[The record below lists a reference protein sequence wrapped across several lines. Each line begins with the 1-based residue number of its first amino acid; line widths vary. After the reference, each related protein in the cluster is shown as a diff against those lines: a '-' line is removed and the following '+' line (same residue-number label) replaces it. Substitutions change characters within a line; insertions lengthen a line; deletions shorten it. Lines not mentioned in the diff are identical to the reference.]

1 MKYVCVEICTKLRRE
16 IYNVTRQRTVEKEN
30 TFFLTRKKIFK
41 NPKYKF
47 FPLSF
52 CFALSQFSPQKTTL
66 LYIMVRRRERRQRES
81 ALSAKRKKKKEGEDQ
96 QEEFCQNDDV
106 EERNQISEEQEEE
119 HREDECN
126 FVELSSQR
134 HCISSA
140 SITHTARRLRLPF
153 VQQKRSWDC
162 GLACALMILRELSKG
177 CFCDDEEE
185 KNTKVRV
192 RLRDL
197 KAFLKGAESVW
208 SIEIALALR
217 AFGAKRVHFYTT
229 EIGVKRQY
237 KNERFYEKTFE
248 MDAKRVKRAFAIARE
263 KESGIVVRLVEGG
276 MKDEWMEREVGEKSE
291 KMLIVLVD
299 KIVLENGYDDE
310 HSAND
315 EFRDHHRSH
324 DGFVGHYVC
333 VVGVKG
339 DSFIIQD
346 PARPEV
352 VRVRKDVLHRARKS
366 FGTDEDCIVVDRT
379 SPNNRK
385 QKERL
390 DLAAMCDA
398 TRLVSKVTN
407 DRNFEY

>member
-1 MKYVCVEICTKLRRE
+1 
-16 IYNVTRQRTVEKEN
+16 
-30 TFFLTRKKIFK
+30 
-41 NPKYKF
+41 
-47 FPLSF
+47 
-52 CFALSQFSPQKTTL
+52 
-66 LYIMVRRRERRQRES
+66 MVRRRERRQQHRQRES
-81 ALSAKRKKKKEGEDQ
+81 ENPAKTNAKKEGEVQDFNNT
-96 QEEFCQNDDV
+96 FCQNDDV
-106 EERNQISEEQEEE
+106 EERNQETEEDQD
-119 HREDECN
+119 DECN
-126 FVELSSQR
+126 CVELSSQQR
-134 HCISSA
+134 CVNSA
-140 SITHTARRLRLPF
+140 SITRTARRLRLPF

-177 CFCDDEEE
+177 FEEE
-185 KNTKVRV
+185 KNAVKKVH
-192 RLRDL
+192 LRDL
-197 KAFLKGAESVW
+197 KAFLKGEGCEESVW
-208 SIEIALALR
+208 SIDIALALR

-229 EIGVKRQY
+229 EIGAKRQY

-263 KESGIVVRLVEGG
+263 KESGIEVRLVEGG

-310 HSAND
+310 HGAND

-390 DLAAMCDA
+390 DLAAMCEA
-398 TRLVSKVTN
+398 TRVVSKVTN

>member
-1 MKYVCVEICTKLRRE
+1 
-16 IYNVTRQRTVEKEN
+16 
-30 TFFLTRKKIFK
+30 
-41 NPKYKF
+41 
-47 FPLSF
+47 
-52 CFALSQFSPQKTTL
+52 
-66 LYIMVRRRERRQRES
+66 MVRRRERRQQHRQRES
-81 ALSAKRKKKKEGEDQ
+81 ENPAKTNAKKEGEVRDFNNT
-96 QEEFCQNDDV
+96 FCQNDDV
-106 EERNQISEEQEEE
+106 EERNQETEEDQD
-119 HREDECN
+119 DECN
-126 FVELSSQR
+126 CVELSSQQR
-134 HCISSA
+134 CVNSA
-140 SITHTARRLRLPF
+140 SIAHTARRLRLPF

-177 CFCDDEEE
+177 FEEE
-185 KNTKVRV
+185 KNAVKKVH
-192 RLRDL
+192 LRDL
-197 KAFLKGAESVW
+197 KAFLKGEGCEESVW
-208 SIEIALALR
+208 SIDIALALR

-229 EIGVKRQY
+229 EIGAKRQY

-263 KESGIVVRLVEGG
+263 KESGIEVRLVEGG

-310 HSAND
+310 HGAND

-390 DLAAMCDA
+390 DLAAMCEA
-398 TRLVSKVTN
+398 TRVVSKVTN

>member
-1 MKYVCVEICTKLRRE
+1 
-16 IYNVTRQRTVEKEN
+16 
-30 TFFLTRKKIFK
+30 
-41 NPKYKF
+41 
-47 FPLSF
+47 
-52 CFALSQFSPQKTTL
+52 
-66 LYIMVRRRERRQRES
+66 MVRRRERRQQHRQRES
-81 ALSAKRKKKKEGEDQ
+81 ENPAKTNAKKEGEVRDFNNT
-96 QEEFCQNDDV
+96 FCQNDDV
-106 EERNQISEEQEEE
+106 EERNQETEEDQD
-119 HREDECN
+119 DECN
-126 FVELSSQR
+126 CVELSSQQR
-134 HCISSA
+134 CVNSA
-140 SITHTARRLRLPF
+140 SITRTARRLRLPF

-177 CFCDDEEE
+177 FEEE
-185 KNTKVRV
+185 KNAVKKVH
-192 RLRDL
+192 LRDL
-197 KAFLKGAESVW
+197 KAFLKGEGCEESVW
-208 SIEIALALR
+208 SIDIALALR

-229 EIGVKRQY
+229 EIGAKRQY

-263 KESGIVVRLVEGG
+263 KESGIEVRLVEGG

-310 HSAND
+310 HGAND

-390 DLAAMCDA
+390 DLAAMCEA
-398 TRLVSKVTN
+398 TRVVSKVIN

>member
-1 MKYVCVEICTKLRRE
+1 
-16 IYNVTRQRTVEKEN
+16 
-30 TFFLTRKKIFK
+30 
-41 NPKYKF
+41 
-47 FPLSF
+47 
-52 CFALSQFSPQKTTL
+52 
-66 LYIMVRRRERRQRES
+66 
-81 ALSAKRKKKKEGEDQ
+81 
-96 QEEFCQNDDV
+96 
-106 EERNQISEEQEEE
+106 
-119 HREDECN
+119 
-126 FVELSSQR
+126 
-134 HCISSA
+134 
-140 SITHTARRLRLPF
+140 
-153 VQQKRSWDC
+153 
-162 GLACALMILRELSKG
+162 MILRELSKG
-177 CFCDDEEE
+177 CFCDEEIH
-185 KNTKVRV
+185 
-192 RLRDL
+192 LRDL

-229 EIGVKRQY
+229 EIGAKRQY

-248 MDAKRVKRAFAIARE
+248 MDAKRVKRAFALARE
-263 KESGIVVRLVEGG
+263 KESGIEVRLVEGG

-310 HSAND
+310 HGAND
-315 EFRDHHRSH
+315 EFHDHHRSH

-390 DLAAMCDA
+390 DLAAMLDA
-398 TRLVSKVTN
+398 TRVVSKVTN

>member
-1 MKYVCVEICTKLRRE
+1 
-16 IYNVTRQRTVEKEN
+16 
-30 TFFLTRKKIFK
+30 
-41 NPKYKF
+41 
-47 FPLSF
+47 
-52 CFALSQFSPQKTTL
+52 
-66 LYIMVRRRERRQRES
+66 MVRRRERRRHRES
-81 ALSAKRKKKKEGEDQ
+81 ARNPAKFSNNKKKEGEDFT
-96 QEEFCQNDDV
+96 FCRRTDDV
-106 EERNQISEEQEEE
+106 EERNRETEEE
-119 HREDECN
+119 EEEEEDEDECDC
-126 FVELSSQR
+126 VELSSQQR
-134 HCISSA
+134 CVNSA
-140 SITHTARRLRLPF
+140 RSIAHAARRLRLPF

-177 CFCDDEEE
+177 FEEE
-185 KNTKVRV
+185 KNAVKKVH
-192 RLRDL
+192 LRDL

-229 EIGVKRQY
+229 EIGAKRQY

-263 KESGIVVRLVEGG
+263 KESGIEVRLVEGG

-310 HSAND
+310 HGAND

-390 DLAAMCDA
+390 DLAAMLDA
-398 TRLVSKVTN
+398 TRVVSKVTN

>member
-1 MKYVCVEICTKLRRE
+1 
-16 IYNVTRQRTVEKEN
+16 
-30 TFFLTRKKIFK
+30 
-41 NPKYKF
+41 
-47 FPLSF
+47 
-52 CFALSQFSPQKTTL
+52 
-66 LYIMVRRRERRQRES
+66 MVRRRERRQQHRQRES
-81 ALSAKRKKKKEGEDQ
+81 ENPAKTNTKKEGEVQDFNNT
-96 QEEFCQNDDV
+96 FCQNDDV
-106 EERNQISEEQEEE
+106 EERNQETEEDQD
-119 HREDECN
+119 DECN
-126 FVELSSQR
+126 CVELSSQQR
-134 HCISSA
+134 CVNSA
-140 SITHTARRLRLPF
+140 SITRTARRLRLPF

-177 CFCDDEEE
+177 FEEE
-185 KNTKVRV
+185 KNAVKKVH
-192 RLRDL
+192 LRDL
-197 KAFLKGAESVW
+197 KAFLKGEGCEESVW
-208 SIEIALALR
+208 SIDIALALR

-229 EIGVKRQY
+229 EIGAKRQY

-263 KESGIVVRLVEGG
+263 KESGIEVRLVEGG

-310 HSAND
+310 HGAND

-390 DLAAMCDA
+390 DLAAMCEA
-398 TRLVSKVTN
+398 TRVVSKVTN

>member
-1 MKYVCVEICTKLRRE
+1 
-16 IYNVTRQRTVEKEN
+16 
-30 TFFLTRKKIFK
+30 
-41 NPKYKF
+41 
-47 FPLSF
+47 
-52 CFALSQFSPQKTTL
+52 
-66 LYIMVRRRERRQRES
+66 MVRRRERRRQRES
-81 ALSAKRKKKKEGEDQ
+81 AQNPAKFSNEKKEGEDFK
-96 QEEFCQNDDV
+96 FCRRTDDV
-106 EERNQISEEQEEE
+106 EERNRETEEE
-119 HREDECN
+119 EEEEEDECDC
-126 FVELSSQR
+126 VELSSQQR
-134 HCISSA
+134 CVNSA
-140 SITHTARRLRLPF
+140 SIAHTARRLRLPF

-177 CFCDDEEE
+177 FEEE
-185 KNTKVRV
+185 KNAVKKVH
-192 RLRDL
+192 LRDL
-197 KAFLKGAESVW
+197 KAFLKGEESVW
-208 SIEIALALR
+208 SIDIALALR

-263 KESGIVVRLVEGG
+263 KESGIEVRLVEGG

-310 HSAND
+310 NGAND

-324 DGFVGHYVC
+324 NGFVGHYVC

-352 VRVRKDVLHRARKS
+352 VRVRKAVLHRARKS

-390 DLAAMCDA
+390 DLAAMLDA
-398 TRLVSKVTN
+398 TRVVSKVTN

>member
-1 MKYVCVEICTKLRRE
+1 
-16 IYNVTRQRTVEKEN
+16 
-30 TFFLTRKKIFK
+30 
-41 NPKYKF
+41 
-47 FPLSF
+47 
-52 CFALSQFSPQKTTL
+52 
-66 LYIMVRRRERRQRES
+66 MVRRRERRQQHRQRES
-81 ALSAKRKKKKEGEDQ
+81 ENPAKTNAKKEGEVRDFNNT
-96 QEEFCQNDDV
+96 FCQNDDV
-106 EERNQISEEQEEE
+106 EERNQETEEDQD
-119 HREDECN
+119 DECN
-126 FVELSSQR
+126 CVELSSQQR
-134 HCISSA
+134 CVNSA
-140 SITHTARRLRLPF
+140 SITRTARRLRLPF

-177 CFCDDEEE
+177 FEEE
-185 KNTKVRV
+185 KNAVKKVH
-192 RLRDL
+192 LRDL
-197 KAFLKGAESVW
+197 KAFLKGEGCEESVW
-208 SIEIALALR
+208 SIDIALALR

-229 EIGVKRQY
+229 EIGAKRQY

-263 KESGIVVRLVEGG
+263 KESGIEVRLVEGG

-310 HSAND
+310 HGAND

-390 DLAAMCDA
+390 DLAAMCEA
-398 TRLVSKVTN
+398 TRVVSKVTN

>member
-1 MKYVCVEICTKLRRE
+1 MMSETKDSWK
-16 IYNVTRQRTVEKEN
+16 EKIR
-30 TFFLTRKKIFK
+30 FLSDWDIQTLNNAF
-41 NPKYKF
+41 
-47 FPLSF
+47 
-52 CFALSQFSPQKTTL
+52 FSPLFKVL
-66 LYIMVRRRERRQRES
+66 RSLKFPYKYSSYIMVRRRERRRQRES
-81 ALSAKRKKKKEGEDQ
+81 AQNPAKFSNEKKEGEDFK
-96 QEEFCQNDDV
+96 FCRRTDDV
-106 EERNQISEEQEEE
+106 EERNRETEEE
-119 HREDECN
+119 EEEEDECDC
-126 FVELSSQR
+126 VELSSQQR
-134 HCISSA
+134 CVNSA
-140 SITHTARRLRLPF
+140 SIAHTARRLRLPF

-177 CFCDDEEE
+177 FEEE
-185 KNTKVRV
+185 KNAVKKVH
-192 RLRDL
+192 LRDL
-197 KAFLKGAESVW
+197 KAFLKGEESVW
-208 SIEIALALR
+208 SIDIALALR

-229 EIGVKRQY
+229 EIGAKRQY

-263 KESGIVVRLVEGG
+263 KESGIEVRLVEGG

-310 HSAND
+310 HGAND

-324 DGFVGHYVC
+324 NGFVGHYVC

-390 DLAAMCDA
+390 DLAAMLDA
-398 TRLVSKVTN
+398 TRVVSKVTN

>member
-1 MKYVCVEICTKLRRE
+1 MHCFPPFCVVLSL
-16 IYNVTRQRTVEKEN
+16 NFPNKE
-30 TFFLTRKKIFK
+30 L
-41 NPKYKF
+41 Y
-47 FPLSF
+47 
-52 CFALSQFSPQKTTL
+52 
-66 LYIMVRRRERRQRES
+66 YIMVRRRERRRRHEG
-81 ALSAKRKKKKEGEDQ
+81 ARTAKTNKKKEGEDQ
-96 QEEFCQNDDV
+96 EDFEFCGNDDV
-106 EERNQISEEQEEE
+106 EERNRETEEE
-119 HREDECN
+119 EEDECDC
-126 FVELSSQR
+126 VELSSQQR
-134 HCISSA
+134 CVNSA

-177 CFCDDEEE
+177 FEEE
-185 KNTKVRV
+185 KNAVKKVY
-192 RLRDL
+192 LRDL
-197 KAFLKGAESVW
+197 KAFLKGEESVW
-208 SIEIALALR
+208 SIDIALALR

-229 EIGVKRQY
+229 EIGAKRQY

-263 KESGIVVRLVEGG
+263 KESGIEVRLVEGG

-310 HSAND
+310 HGAND

-324 DGFVGHYVC
+324 NGFVGHYVC

-390 DLAAMCDA
+390 DLAAMLDA
-398 TRLVSKVTN
+398 TRVVSKVTN